1 MLYRYCGSLG
11 AAASFGRLN
20 PVESWQLRQLILNTA
35 STRLAPHVETPRSMY
50 AQSEKVVV
58 TGGAGFIGSHL
69 VDRLLA
75 DTAADVVVVDNFY
88 RGRLTNLA
96 QHADNRR
103 LTIIEGDVRNSGLL
117 DEVFSGAHTVFHLA
131 GQSTVMGAVE
141 DLEYSF
147 TSNVNGTFNVLRAA
161 ARESIHRLVFA
172 SSREVYGEPIELPV
186 DEGQPLHAINF
197 YGASKVMGEAY
208 CSAFRRAYGLNTVIL
223 RLANVYGPRDIGRVI
238 PLWIEQACMGEDLT
252 VYGGKQLVD
261 FVWIGLV
268 VEALMRTSRLD
279 GPTPPINVGAGRGTR
294 ILDLATRICA
304 ATHSPS
310 AIQVVPARAVEVMQY
325 VACVD
330 RMRELLGL
338 EPPSDPLA
346 RLTEL
351 VPSASPDG
359 AGRGHNHPSR
369 WGFRAADSDMVTRA
383 RIYE

>member
-1 MLYRYCGSLG
+1 
-11 AAASFGRLN
+11 
-20 PVESWQLRQLILNTA
+20 
-35 STRLAPHVETPRSMY
+35 MY
-50 AQSEKVVV
+50 AQSEKIVV

-69 VDRLLA
+69 VDRLL
-75 DTAADVVVVDNFY
+75 TSTPADVVVVDNLY

-96 QHADNRR
+96 QHADDRR
-103 LTIIEGDVRNSGLL
+103 LTIIDGDVRNSDLI
-117 DEVFSGAHTVFHLA
+117 DEVFRGAHTVFHLA
-131 GQSTVMGAVE
+131 GQSTVMGAIE

-147 TSNVNGTFNVLRAA
+147 TTNVHGTFNVLRAA
-161 ARESIHRLVFA
+161 ARESVHRLVFA

-208 CSAFRRAYGLNTVIL
+208 CSAFRRAYGLNTVVL

-238 PLWIEQACMGEDLT
+238 PLWIQQARLGEDLT

-268 VEALMRTSRLD
+268 VDALMRTSRLD
-279 GPTPPINVGAGRGTR
+279 GPTPPINVGGGRGTR

-310 AIQVVPARAVEVMQY
+310 AIQVVPARAVEVVQY

-330 RMRELLGL
+330 RMRQLLRL
-338 EPPSDPLA
+338 EPPADPLA
-346 RLTEL
+346 ELTEL
-351 VPSASPDG
+351 VAPASPDSV
-359 AGRGHNHPSR
+359 GRKRNHPAR
-369 WGFRAADSDMVTRA
+369 REVRVADSDIVTGTRV
-383 RIYE
+383 YE